1 MYSVLDLACFI
12 FIAVRKL
19 MELFLLRTIAVEMQV
34 RLPSFSHCHFNS
46 NMYLLWR
53 IKVSSYKKTIFL
65 YKLINVMTKCW
76 SQLSSYLWKDET
88 FKREPE
94 KYVFLLSFSIDTST
108 ILINWFAVL
117 QIIVIKDDANYKC
130 LRTETE

>member
-19 MELFLLRTIAVEMQV
+19 MELFLLRTIAVEMHV
-34 RLPSFSHCHFNS
+34 RLPGFSHCHFNS
-46 NMYLLWR
+46 NVYLLWR

-88 FKREPE
+88 FKRKSE
-94 KYVFLLSFSIDTST
+94 KYVFLLRFSIDTST